1 MRQDQVSES
10 PTFQE
15 QLLRSYN
22 FIPGLQ
28 PPRLAGDP
36 WLVVE
41 LPGGAFRGVFPR
53 GEAEVQAED
62 DLPTG

>member
-1 MRQDQVSES
+1 MPS
-10 PTFQE
+10 PGTGSTTYQKE
-15 QLLRSYN
+15 LIRSYN

-36 WLVVE
+36 RLVVE
-41 LPGGAFRGVFPR
+41 LPGGALRGVFPR